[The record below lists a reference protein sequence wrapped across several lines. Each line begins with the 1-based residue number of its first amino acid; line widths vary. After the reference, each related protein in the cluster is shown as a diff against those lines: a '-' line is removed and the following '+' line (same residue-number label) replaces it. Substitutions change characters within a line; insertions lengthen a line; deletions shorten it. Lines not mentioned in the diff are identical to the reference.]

1 MRRNLHIPYILLA
14 CLLAVSCIEE
24 FNARL
29 SDKDE
34 NLLVVSGSIRSD
46 DQCTFYL
53 SRTRGLNDT
62 NYSSD
67 LMEDNARV
75 SVFGDDGQRFDG
87 RLIDRGAYRVY
98 VGTLSPNHN
107 YWLHIVTADGLIF
120 TSTPQMPLYAD
131 SIDALTFEQRE
142 DDWRVEVQ
150 LSSPAPEGEVKYYRW
165 DFDEYWEVIT
175 PYKADF
181 EFNPLTLQI
190 DSARPPKNHG
200 WAHSTS
206 REAVM
211 CSTADYVEGRIFR
224 KTLYTMEHTDD
235 RIARL
240 YFTRVK
246 QRSISREEYE
256 YEMFRRK
263 LSNEMGGL
271 FTPMPAELP
280 TNLHC
285 ENGQTRVIGFVGV
298 SGKPSQAEM
307 FIKNSEVYHRSTRI
321 SRDLTPE
328 EIEGWSFPA
337 LYRFNYRIHQY
348 EQMIGEAS
356 ITWTY
361 RWCVD
366 CTDPVWGASLECPP
380 FWPGYVPPVLPPL

>member
-1 MRRNLHIPYILLA
+1 
-14 CLLAVSCIEE
+14 
-24 FNARL
+24 
-29 SDKDE
+29 
-34 NLLVVSGSIRSD
+34 
-46 DQCTFYL
+46 
-53 SRTRGLNDT
+53 
-62 NYSSD
+62 
-67 LMEDNARV
+67 
-75 SVFGDDGQRFDG
+75 
-87 RLIDRGAYRVY
+87 
-98 VGTLSPNHN
+98 
-107 YWLHIVTADGLIF
+107 
-120 TSTPQMPLYAD
+120 
-131 SIDALTFEQRE
+131 
-142 DDWRVEVQ
+142 
-150 LSSPAPEGEVKYYRW
+150 
-165 DFDEYWEVIT
+165 
-175 PYKADF
+175 
-181 EFNPLTLQI
+181 
-190 DSARPPKNHG
+190 
-200 WAHSTS
+200 
-206 REAVM
+206 M

-285 ENGQTRVIGFVGV
+285 ENGQKRVIGFVGV

-307 FIKNSEVYHRSTRI
+307 FIKNSEVYHRSTRV

-337 LYRFNYRIHQY
+337 LYRLNYRIHQY
-348 EQMIGEAS
+348 EQMIGETS

-380 FWPGYVPPVLPPL
+380 FWPDYVPPVLPPL